1 MGFMYILLC
10 EKDRLYVGS
19 TIDLEKR
26 LTQHFKGEGANFTKK
41 FKPIKLI
48 YFEEFFSIFRAFQR
62 EKQVQRWSR
71 TKKNAL
77 IEGNSNLLISSSKKI
92 F

>member
-41 FKPIKLI
+41 LKPIKLI
-48 YFEEFFSIFRAFQR
+48 YFEEFISIIRAFQR